1 MRFPSKKSTGP
12 LLGSTDSTRL
22 DVDGAIQ
29 ASALGHLASGLV
41 LASLLLIVVSLIA
54 LALRS
59 SAKFKGTAA
68 SNTPMVVPWASVT
81 QGAAVMAILG
91 GILGTVATIVNGSI
105 VSESGPETQVVAF
118 GLWPLLT
125 ILLGVTAFWFARS
138 AHRGRTVGSI
148 SAIAVVATLVLV
160 GTASAESLPRPDR
173 FAQATVSFTNTVQGS
188 VSLFPA
194 AAGSNDM
201 LIGLTGPTDDV
212 DALKA
217 LVREGEATVTLT
229 ALAGANPGTPAR
241 LALNQDGAVIAED
254 LFAASPGR
262 WRILFDFGD
271 GSTSAV
277 VDMTLQSNPRVTR

>member
-1 MRFPSKKSTGP
+1 MRFPLKKSTGP

-29 ASALGHLASGLV
+29 ASALGSLASGLV
-41 LASLLLIVVSLIA
+41 LASMLLIVVSLFA

-59 SAKFKGTAA
+59 SARFKATAA
-68 SNTPMVVPWASVT
+68 SNTPMVVPWTSVT

-91 GILGTVATIVNGSI
+91 GILGTLATVANGSI
-105 VSESGPETQVVAF
+105 VSESGADF
-118 GLWPLLT
+118 GLWSLWP
-125 ILLGVTAFWFARS
+125 ILLGVAAFWCSRS
-138 AHRGRTVGSI
+138 AHQGRTVRSI
-148 SAIAVVATLVLV
+148 STMAVGATLVFV
-160 GTASAESLPRPDR
+160 GTALAEPLPRPDR
-173 FAQATVSFTNTVQGS
+173 FAQATASFTNTVQGS

-229 ALAGANPGTPAR
+229 SLARANPGTPAR
-241 LALNQDGAVIAED
+241 LRLNQDGAVTAEN

-271 GSTSAV
+271 GSTLAV
-277 VDMTLQSNPRVTR
+277 VDMTLQTNPRVTR